1 MQIVENVNL
10 KKYNTFMLPSI
21 AKFFCE
27 IKSAWDLNQLRNLP
41 EFQWDKVYF
50 LGQWANTIF
59 VNDFDWLVI
68 KISITWKEII
78 AESDEDVLVKVWS
91 GEIWEDFVLRCA
103 EKKFVWME
111 NLAYIPSS
119 VWATAV
125 QNIWAY
131 WVEAKDIIYQLEW
144 MNMQT
149 WKIEILDRDDCT
161 FWYRDSIFK
170 WKLKDNFIITHV
182 VYKLK
187 KYKKWYQYNTQYAW
201 ILEKIMELWFELSD
215 ITPSDF
221 VNVITE
227 IRKSKL
233 PDWKEIGTAWS
244 FFKNPIVST
253 QTRDSLQQKYP
264 ELKWFQTPEWIKL
277 SAWQLIDISGF
288 KWKWNWKVW
297 TYNRH
302 ALVLINQWDA
312 TGQDVVS
319 FSTEIQE
326 WVFQKFWVHLEPEV
340 ILVE

>member
-1 MQIVENVNL
+1 MQIVENMNL

-27 IKSAWDLNQLRNLP
+27 IKSVWELNQLRNLP
-41 EFQWDKVYF
+41 EFQWNKIYL

-131 WVEAKDIIYQLEW
+131 WVEAKDIISQVGW

-149 WKIEILDRDDCT
+149 WKIEILDCDDCK

-288 KWKWNWKVW
+288 KWKWNWKVG

-326 WVFQKFWVHLEPEV
+326 WVFQKFWVHLEPEA
-340 ILVE
+340 ILVG

>member
-1 MQIVENVNL
+1 
-10 KKYNTFMLPSI
+10 MLPSI

-27 IKSAWDLNQLRNLP
+27 IKSVWDLIQLRDLP
-41 EFQWDKVYF
+41 EFQWNITYF

-59 VNDFDWLVI
+59 VNDFNWLVA
-68 KISITWKEII
+68 KISILGKEIL
-78 AESDEDVLVKVWS
+78 ADSDENVLIKVWAW
-91 GEIWEDFVLRCA
+91 EIREDFVLRCSQNN
-103 EKKFVWME
+103 FVWME

-119 VWATAV
+119 IWATAV

-131 WVEAKDIIYQLEW
+131 WAEAKDIIYQVEW
-144 MNMQT
+144 INLQT
-149 WKIEILDRDDCT
+149 WETEILDRSDCK
-161 FWYRDSIFK
+161 FGYRDSIFK
-170 WKLKDNFIITHV
+170 WELKDNFIITHII
-182 VYKLK
+182 YKLK
-187 KYKKWYQYNTQYAW
+187 KYKKWYEFNTQYAW
-201 ILEKIMELWFELSD
+201 ILEKILELWLELSD

-253 QTRDSLQQKYP
+253 QIRDSLQQKYP
-264 ELKWFQTPEWIKL
+264 ELKGFQTPEWIKL

-288 KWKWNWKVW
+288 KWKWNWKVG

-302 ALVLINQWDA
+302 ALVLVNQWDA
-312 TGQDVVS
+312 IWQDVIS
-319 FSTEIQE
+319 FSTEIQDG
-326 WVFQKFWVHLEPEV
+326 VFQKFWVHLEPEA